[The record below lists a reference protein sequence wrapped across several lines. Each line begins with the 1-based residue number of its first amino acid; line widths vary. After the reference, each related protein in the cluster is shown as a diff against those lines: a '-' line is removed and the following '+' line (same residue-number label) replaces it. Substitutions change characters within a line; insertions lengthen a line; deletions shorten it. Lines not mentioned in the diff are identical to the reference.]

1 MMIVDA
7 PRVFGRERRSVRRI
21 GTIIH
26 AHGEANKEVRTSS
39 PPTRTP
45 IVPLGTLSILQQAG
59 KAKRESGLSQDRVD
73 GELAFIQD
81 DV

>member
-1 MMIVDA
+1 MSRA
-7 PRVFGRERRSVRRI
+7 FLGGSGGL

-26 AHGEANKEVRTSS
+26 AHGEANKEVRHHHQLELHTS
-39 PPTRTP
+39 
-45 IVPLGTLSILQQAG
+45 TLSILQQAG
-59 KAKRESGLSQDRVD
+59 KAKRVSGLSQDRVD